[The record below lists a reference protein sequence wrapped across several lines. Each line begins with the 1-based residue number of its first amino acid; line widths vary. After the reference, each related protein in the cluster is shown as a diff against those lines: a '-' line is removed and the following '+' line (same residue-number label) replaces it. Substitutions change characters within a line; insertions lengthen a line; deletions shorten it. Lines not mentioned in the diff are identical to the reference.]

1 MRLTITAFNNNNMT
15 PADIY
20 LQALK
25 DNSISPD
32 PAQQKAVACLDGL
45 HDQLLEQWQSRQTL
59 IHRLKSNFG
68 GKTATPVRGYYFWGG
83 VGRGK
88 TFLMDLFFESL
99 PFDEKLRMHFHRFMQ
114 MVHHHLR
121 ELKDV
126 ENPLC
131 KVADD
136 LAGRTMV
143 LCFDEFHVADITDAM
158 ILGGL
163 LKSLFERGVTLVAT
177 SNEHPDQL
185 YHDGLQRDRFLPAIE
200 LIKQHTHVEHIDSGV
215 DYRLRFLDR
224 AEIYHTP
231 LDDRAETMLQ
241 ENFEHMAL
249 EATPESTS
257 LDVEGRR
264 ITAVRVAGDVV
275 WFEFNAICDGPR
287 GAADYIEIARCFHT
301 VLVANVPVMNDN
313 QADMARRFMTLVD
326 EFYDHNVKLII
337 TAEAPP
343 SELYSGNK
351 IKKSFART
359 ISRLNEMA
367 THDYLARQ
375 HLP

>member
-1 MRLTITAFNNNNMT
+1 MT

-20 LQALK
+20 QQALK
-25 DNSISPD
+25 DDSISPD
-32 PAQQKAVACLDGL
+32 PAQQKAVACLDRL
-45 HDQLLEQWQSRQTL
+45 QEQLLEQWQSRQSFL
-59 IHRLKSNFG
+59 HRLKSNFG
-68 GKTATPVRGYYFWGG
+68 ANTATPVRGYYFWGG

-88 TFLMDLFFESL
+88 TFLMDLFFEAL

-114 MVHHHLR
+114 MVHQRLR
-121 ELKDV
+121 ELKEI

-200 LIKQHTHVEHIDSGV
+200 LIKQHTRVEHIDSGV
-215 DYRLRFLDR
+215 DYRLQFLDR

-231 LDDRAETMLQ
+231 LDDRAEAMLL

-275 WFEFNAICDGPR
+275 WFDFDAICDGPR
-287 GAADYIEIARCFHT
+287 AAADYIEIARCFHA

-313 QADMARRFMTLVD
+313 HADMARRFMTLVD

-337 TAEAPP
+337 TAAAPP
-343 SELYSGNK
+343 AELYSGNK